1 MKKLIFTIALLIAS
15 VASFAQKTAVDDIIN
30 HFKGKENV
38 QLIDLPKAMIG
49 MAMGKVDDADVKAI
63 LSNINH
69 VRVITM
75 DDCSKKV
82 RKNFAEDVT
91 KLNGN
96 GYEEMVRAN
105 DNGDKA
111 LIMTKMKGD
120 DITEVLILDDEPDEC
135 NFVQILGT
143 IKKQDIDKLVNMTGN
158 KK

>member
-1 MKKLIFTIALLIAS
+1 
-15 VASFAQKTAVDDIIN
+15 
-30 HFKGKENV
+30 
-38 QLIDLPKAMIG
+38 MIG
-49 MAMGKVDDADVKAI
+49 MAMGKVDDADVKTI

-91 KLNGN
+91 KLNRN

-105 DNGDKA
+105 DNGEKR

-120 DITEVLILDDEPDEC
+120 DITKCSFWTMNPMNVISCRFWVPSKAGYRQVGEHDGQQEIGCRDS
-135 NFVQILGT
+135 
-143 IKKQDIDKLVNMTGN
+143 
-158 KK
+158 